1 MTAEDLACFGT
12 GEQSCSL
19 YQYDRVIN
27 DCYSS
32 GNTMNKLYSKI
43 VKHRIQEQW
52 PTKSSCVLL
61 FGPSDLNKTR
71 KESILL
77 NCDIDVNLALKTA
90 KDLIIRS
97 QEARN
102 SNSGLIYCSVLQIYQ
117 DEVTDL
123 M

>member
-1 MTAEDLACFGT
+1 M
-12 GEQSCSL
+12 S
-19 YQYDRVIN
+19 
-27 DCYSS
+27 
-32 GNTMNKLYSKI
+32 KLYSKI

-71 KESILL
+71 KESYLL

-90 KDLIIRS
+90 KDLIQRS

-102 SNSGLIYCSVLQIYQ
+102 SNSGLIYCSVLQVYQ

-123 M
+123 MQLPTPSSRFDKGASKKCPYFNEHS